1 MANSNL
7 PALGLCQAFWERL
20 WAVNVQAC
28 PKQQSREPVAQGFE
42 SWCCAMEVA
51 EVHRDSPPALD
62 FTPSPAVGQQAEAGQ
77 GLQRTRPV
85 LLGVSAWGD
94 GKNLCW
100 ARVGFLP
107 SPLPSEIWKIR
118 MYYRLRENYIPNVL
132 CNCKICACYLPA
144 SLCQLQ
150 KEAYAGSA
158 PCLLVVVFFFLSF
171 WRTRY

>member
-28 PKQQSREPVAQGFE
+28 TKQQSREPVAQGFE

-62 FTPSPAVGQQAEAGQ
+62 FPPSPAAGQQAEAGQ

-85 LLGVSAWGD
+85 LLGVSA
-94 GKNLCW
+94 
-100 ARVGFLP
+100 
-107 SPLPSEIWKIR
+107 
-118 MYYRLRENYIPNVL
+118 
-132 CNCKICACYLPA
+132 
-144 SLCQLQ
+144 
-150 KEAYAGSA
+150 
-158 PCLLVVVFFFLSF
+158 
-171 WRTRY
+171 